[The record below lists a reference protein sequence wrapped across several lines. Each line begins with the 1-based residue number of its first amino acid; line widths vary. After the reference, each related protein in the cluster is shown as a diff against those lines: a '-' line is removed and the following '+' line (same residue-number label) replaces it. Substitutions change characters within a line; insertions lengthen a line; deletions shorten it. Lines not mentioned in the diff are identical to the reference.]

1 MGRITPYLA
10 LAACF
15 VAIMLVGNLV
25 LRSTAGDD
33 IMTDY
38 YSRIAYSDLI
48 PVTEPDDL
56 FHRSPS
62 EQDQI
67 TEEDV
72 IDYLIT
78 SFTPTELVE
87 YEGLIA
93 QK

>member
-1 MGRITPYLA
+1 M
-10 LAACF
+10 
-15 VAIMLVGNLV
+15 
-25 LRSTAGDD
+25 S
-33 IMTDY
+33 
-38 YSRIAYSDLI
+38 
-48 PVTEPDDL
+48 PDDL
-56 FHRSPS
+56 FHRSSS